1 MRELL
6 LGLRLLLGSGRG
18 SRARFLLMTLGA
30 AVGVCCLAL
39 VLAIPGILATQ
50 DARQMAREPICVGDG
65 RKLCDSG
72 DRAPLQLIHTD
83 PYGSRPLT
91 RVFLAKGSTPVEPPP
106 GLDVFPAAGQVFVS
120 PRLHDILRDEPGV
133 SQLLPGKEAGRI
145 AAPGLARPD
154 ELYAYI
160 GVDRKDLAQGERM
173 TGFGGK
179 YVRTPTVEDSAL
191 DIVRFTLAGVV
202 LLPLAVFL
210 AVCARLSAA
219 ARDRRLAAL
228 RLLGLSRKGV
238 QRVNAAETVA
248 AAFLGAV
255 LGLGGYWLV
264 NQVVARVG
272 LPGFTWYPSDGSLS
286 ASTVAVCLVGCP
298 ALAWFVGRFG
308 GRRAADNP
316 LAVRRGAV
324 PKAPAKWGL
333 LPLVPGLGIVAGY
346 CVAGATGHA
355 PRDTSLSSVLMP
367 IAVVLVGVGLV
378 MALPL
383 LSGVLARRVAQSTR
397 SLSLGLAMRRNEVE
411 PGGAFR
417 VATGLVL
424 LIFGASLVQGVL
436 IELDQV
442 TRNTGPTQAY
452 RIGLGTVTYEQ
463 QRAFEKVPEVSGHA
477 VVATSWTDLTDA
489 DLWTPSIDAVVATC
503 GQLRALVPDLGRCLD
518 GRPSLLVNSANAAMD
533 EEVKPGA
540 GFPFRLRNEEGQ
552 RRMMTVKVPRETVT
566 FRDDTGLSRVQS
578 GDVLLPPDLVPAG
591 FRPEDANL
599 TLVSNSAPEA
609 FRTVMDGIGGV
620 DPTVK
625 VWTPG
630 INVDALKQVTIVK
643 TLLGAG
649 MVLGLV
655 IGVAAYLVAAT
666 DRAVERR
673 PQVTALALIG
683 ARPRTLRAVQVA
695 QVVVPLAAGLLLA
708 VVFGKA
714 AESSYLVTGGGA
726 IFWDGDGVPL
736 LLACAVG
743 VVGLAAVGSLPLV
756 GRRIDPELIRRD

>member
-30 AVGVCCLAL
+30 GVGVCCLAL
-39 VLAIPGILATQ
+39 VLAIPGILAAQ
-50 DARQMAREPICVGDG
+50 DARQMARDPDCVRG
-65 RKLCDSG
+65 RTLCGSG
-72 DRAPLQLIHTD
+72 DRAALQLMHTD

-91 RVFLAKGSTPVEPPP
+91 RVFLARGTDPTEPPP
-106 GLDVFPAAGQVFVS
+106 GLDVFPAAGEVFVS
-120 PRLHDILRDEPGV
+120 PRLHEILRDEPSA
-133 SQLLPGKEAGRI
+133 SQLVPGREAGQI
-145 AAPGLARPD
+145 AAAGLARPD

-160 GVDRKDLAQGERM
+160 GVDRRDLPQGERM
-173 TGFGGK
+173 SGFGRD
-179 YVRTPTVEDSAL
+179 YVRTPTVEDSTL
-191 DIVRFTLAGVV
+191 DIVRFTLSGVV

-228 RLLGLSRKGV
+228 RLLGVSRKGV

-255 LGLGGYWLV
+255 LGLATFWFV
-264 NQVVARVG
+264 NQLVARVG

-286 ASTVAVCLVGCP
+286 ASTVVVCLAGCP
-298 ALAWFVGRFG
+298 ALAWFVGRLG

-324 PKAPAKWGL
+324 AKAPSKWGL
-333 LPLVPGLGIVAGY
+333 LPLIPGLGIVTGY

-383 LSGVLARRVAQSTR
+383 LSGVLARRVARSAR

-424 LIFGASLVQGVL
+424 LVFGASLVQGVL

-442 TRNTGPTQAY
+442 TRHTASTQTY
-452 RIGLGTVTYEQ
+452 RVELDTVTQEQ
-463 QRAFEKVPEVSGHA
+463 QRAMKEVPAGRGHVLDA
-477 VVATSWTDLTDA
+477 NSWRDPA
-489 DLWTPSIDAVVATC
+489 DTRIWSPAIQAVVATC
-503 GQLRALVPDLGRCLD
+503 DQLRDLVPRVGRCVD
-518 GRPSLLVNSANAAMD
+518 GRPSRLVNAANPSLDAED
-533 EEVKPGA
+533 KPGSV
-540 GFPFRLRNEEGQ
+540 FPFHVRDEKKQLRVINV
-552 RRMMTVKVPRETVT
+552 RVPQEIVT
-566 FRDDTGLSRVQS
+566 YDDDSGLSPLSS
-578 GDVLLPPDLVPAG
+578 GQVLLPPGMLPTG
-591 FRPEDANL
+591 FRPEGAV
-599 TLVSNSAPEA
+599 LVFVSSSAPETV
-609 FRTVMDGIGGV
+609 RTVLDSIGGIN
-620 DPTVK
+620 PTAK

-630 INVDALKQVTIVK
+630 INVEALEQVAIVK
-643 TLLGAG
+643 TLLAVG

-683 ARPRTLRAVQVA
+683 ARPRTLRAVQVT
-695 QVVVPLAAGLLLA
+695 QVVVPLGVGLVLA
-708 VVFGKA
+708 LVAGKA
-714 AESSYLVTGGGA
+714 AESSYLVTGGGD
-726 IFWDGDGVPL
+726 IFWDGAGVPL
-736 LLACAVG
+736 LVASALG
-743 VVGLAAVGSLPLV
+743 VVLIAALGSLPLV